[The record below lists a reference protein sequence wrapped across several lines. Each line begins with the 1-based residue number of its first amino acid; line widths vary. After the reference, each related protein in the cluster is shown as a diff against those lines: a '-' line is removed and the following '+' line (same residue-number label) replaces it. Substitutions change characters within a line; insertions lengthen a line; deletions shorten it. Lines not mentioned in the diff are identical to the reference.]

1 MEILISQ
8 GDEIQ
13 THTHTHTRTHTMTKV
28 CVVIVMAS
36 DSQIKACRQAGK
48 VWRGKLLFG
57 VSFHVASGQME
68 GEKEIE

>member
-1 MEILISQ
+1 MEILISR
-8 GDEIQ
+8 GDEIR
-13 THTHTHTRTHTMTKV
+13 THTHTYIITEV

-57 VSFHVASGQME
+57 VSFHVAPGQME
-68 GEKEIE
+68 GEREIE